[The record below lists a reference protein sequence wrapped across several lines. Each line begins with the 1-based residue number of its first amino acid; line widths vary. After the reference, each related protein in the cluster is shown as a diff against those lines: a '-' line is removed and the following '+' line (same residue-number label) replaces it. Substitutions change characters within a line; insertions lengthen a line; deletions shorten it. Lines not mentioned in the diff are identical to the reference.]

1 MGSPQ
6 LNDDLVEMLLAMRR
20 AERDVFGGLDP
31 SVRDAPLR
39 PGDWSPKDHQAHLT
53 AWKNRQALRFA
64 AARQGVELPSVSDS
78 GETDEVNAV
87 LQAERADWTWEAV
100 VAEADQ
106 VGGQLEAEIRE
117 TDPDLIAQSE
127 RLLGGTLGN
136 GAFHAMTHFGWLV
149 DADIGVDEDRVS
161 AYVVEVVGQVRAS
174 RLPPSDV
181 GAGIYNA
188 ACFMALRGQTDEARE
203 LLREAFKLDP
213 ELLAWSKTDDE
224 LITVRDQ
231 LDDLAARAI

>member
-1 MGSPQ
+1 MASRQ
-6 LNDDLVEMLLAMRR
+6 VNDDLVEMLRSMRR

-53 AWKNRQALRFA
+53 AWKDRQTHRFA
-64 AARQGVELPSVSDS
+64 AARQGVELPSVSDA
-78 GETDEVNAV
+78 GETDELNAE
-87 LQAERADWTWEAV
+87 LQAARADWPWDAL

-106 VGGQLEAEIRE
+106 VSGQLEAEIRE
-117 TDPDLIAQSE
+117 TDTDMITQSE

-149 DADIGVDEDRVS
+149 DADVGVDANRVS
-161 AYVVEVVGQVRAS
+161 GYVDEVVRQLRAS
-174 RLPPSDV
+174 RLAPGDV

-188 ACFMALRGQTDEARE
+188 ACFRALHGQTRKRARSFAKHFSWIRSW
-203 LLREAFKLDP
+203 LRFP
-213 ELLAWSKTDDE
+213 SRTMTWSHCVTSS
-224 LITVRDQ
+224 TS
-231 LDDLAARAI
+231 